1 MDVEFVFKPSLDV
14 RGHLA
19 EVPIIRIVFL
29 RVRAVSI
36 KGYEMITTSVKTKM
50 CRTKIVTEEIFT
62 EPRVARR
69 EVLSAGASNLI
80 VTYRVIYLHRQ
91 VLH

>member
-1 MDVEFVFKPSLDV
+1 MDFEFVFKPSLDI

-29 RVRAVSI
+29 RIGAVSI
-36 KGYEMITTSVKTKM
+36 KGYEMITTSVETKM
-50 CRTKIVTEEIFT
+50 CWTKIVTEEIFAK
-62 EPRVARR
+62 PRVARR
-69 EVLSAGASNLI
+69 KVLSACASNLI